1 MNLAQLK
8 AIKGVLAKTHGNPT
22 FNAQSILILQVAEN
36 CVDAAIAATRREEG
50 DVVDGSPED
59 VYADMVKY
67 MELYHTDT
75 EFSKTTDLKK
85 ILDDGER
92 IDLIDE
98 VGSTY
103 STALHI
109 GEELNANYPDDEPMI
124 VWQLCQAIATYDN
137 VGEGDDS
144 DDDEDEDEEAPTID
158 DVEEEME
165 AVLFDRFEDHDD
177 DDEFATE
184 LKADLS
190 AHLNRQE
197 LEMLVVDTREVIAH
211 TDAEIAATRLIAPR
225 IVFASIVAS
234 KARGK
239 KVVPIAR
246 LARNLH
252 AAIHGEFNMDA
263 EQEAAFAEWLK

>member
-1 MNLAQLK
+1 MTLAQLE
-8 AIKGVLAKTHGNPT
+8 AIKAVLAKTHGNSAFT
-22 FNAQSILILQVAEN
+22 AQSILLLQVAEN
-36 CVDAAIAATRREEG
+36 CVDAAIAATPREKG

-75 EFSKTTDLKK
+75 EITKKTDLKK
-85 ILDDGER
+85 VLDDGER

-124 VWQLCQAIATYDN
+124 VWQLCQAIATYDD
-137 VGEGDDS
+137 VGE
-144 DDDEDEDEEAPTID
+144 DDDDDTDEEYPTID

-165 AVLFDRFEDHDD
+165 GVLFERFEDYDDD
-177 DDEFATE
+177 DDEAATKI
-184 LKADLS
+184 KADLS
-190 AHLNRQE
+190 SFLSKEQIE
-197 LEMLVVDTREVIAH
+197 KLVVDTREVIAH
-211 TDAEIAATRLIAPR
+211 TDAEIAAIRLIAPR
-225 IVFASIVAS
+225 IIFASIIAS

-263 EQEAAFAEWLK
+263 EQEAAFAEWMQP